1 VVAGFHYWL
10 ADELRVVD
18 RYAKALMRGRI
29 VGTGVAAVRCREEL
43 TRLAVAAGRDPR
55 ELPASM
61 RERIGKR
68 ARLHGWVLPGSEWRI
83 EENRVLDRYVRAC
96 VRGEYPSIESAAR
109 ECWKEMRGARGSFGR
124 KLSAVRLRLLE
135 AARAQGRQPYRRWTK
150 DELRVAARH
159 VSLLYEGRYRCVR
172 QAADG
177 CARELRQRHVSL
189 QVAYPPRPAAAIY
202 QRLTNLAPTYRL
214 PRRKGEMT
222 ADEKKVV
229 ERYARALARGEFGD
243 ARVASAACLTRLRE
257 SYGRVHR
264 VGSVSVRGVTGH
276 SVHAVRHEMLK
287 CLQRL
292 KLFVLSGRS
301 WSDEEDRLCE
311 VWVRWHER
319 GRTSRR
325 LRRWRDAVE
334 GMVDELSRRGYR
346 RTYQAVDARLKVARR
361 RMRGM
366 DR

>member
-1 VVAGFHYWL
+1 MAGFHYWL
-10 ADELRVVD
+10 PDELRVVD
-18 RYAKALMRGRI
+18 RYAKALMQGRI
-29 VGTGVAAVRCREEL
+29 VGTGVAAARCREEL
-43 TRLAVAAGRDPR
+43 ARLAVAAGRDPR

-61 RERIGKR
+61 RERIGMR
-68 ARLHGWVLPGSEWRI
+68 ARLHGWVLPASEWRI

-96 VRGEYPSIESAAR
+96 VRGKYPSIESAAR
-109 ECWKEMRGARGSFGR
+109 ECWKEMRDARGSFGR

-135 AARAQGRQPYRRWTK
+135 AARAQGRQPFRRWTE

-159 VSLLYEGRYRCVR
+159 VSLLYEGRYRYIR

-177 CARELRQRHVSL
+177 CARELRQRHASRR
-189 QVAYPPRPAAAIY
+189 VAYPPRPATAIY
-202 QRLTNLAPTYRL
+202 QRLTNLVPTYRL
-214 PRRKGEMT
+214 PRRRGEMT

-229 ERYARALARGEFGD
+229 ERYARALARGEFED
-243 ARVASAACLTRLRE
+243 ARVASAACLARLRK

-264 VGSVSVRGVTGH
+264 VGPVSVRGVTGH
-276 SVHAVRHEMLK
+276 SVHTVHLEMLR

-301 WSDEEDRLCE
+301 WTDEEERMCA

-319 GRTSRR
+319 GRTARQRR
-325 LRRWRDAVE
+325 LWRDAVE
-334 GMVDELSRRGYR
+334 GMVDELSRKGYR
-346 RTYQAVDARLKVARR
+346 RSYQAVDARLKVARR